1 MNDIFKLLI
10 KYVCDWNLINM
21 LEIIDKTCL
30 HLCWFN

>member
-1 MNDIFKLLI
+1 
-10 KYVCDWNLINM
+10 M